1 MLAGVPRVLMG
12 ADVPPGPAVKA
23 AFAHRGDVVG
33 YQVVAQAVALIDS
46 APQLPAVGIDGQTR
60 GVADAGSVD
69 APVRSV
75 RIKGKDVGA
84 LVFRGRGVRIIDVRV
99 RPDRDEQR

>member
-23 AFAHRGDVVG
+23 AFTHRGDVVG
-33 YQVVAQAVALIDS
+33 YQVVTQAVALIDG
-46 APQLPAVGIDGQTR
+46 APQLPVVGVDGQTR

-69 APVRSV
+69 PPVRSV
-75 RIKGKDVGA
+75 RIKGEDVGA
-84 LVFRGRGVRIIDVRV
+84 KLFCGRDVGIIDIGV
-99 RPDRDEQR
+99 